1 MQKEVLNAKVI
12 PNPLENYA
20 EALKSNK
27 LALSANARELG
38 LLLLNDA
45 EEKSRRRDIRR
56 WPVWPVD
63 RHSERYKRI
72 AQLLGDQHW
81 DNEENYNLLLFFFGA
96 EKAAYMRYAWKQ
108 APYQMYQEGYAR
120 RSFRSPNTPHN
131 YLARQINN
139 LIHILPQAYRQ
150 SHDENFEYITIFYDL
165 TIVEQIRYNYLMAE
179 RNPEIFRLWSAA
191 VDMGNTDAFQVLE
204 DIIYNKDAEGKV
216 TQNIIKALLNSDK
229 PEAWKLIEQLLLS
242 AQRQEGL
249 RQVILESLDETSIGA
264 MKHLLRVIVDND
276 LVRFSS
282 VVRAIDVWVGMGW
295 ESEREPAVKKFM
307 EKAIEYLEYPGLI
320 PAALK
325 SDNNADVF
333 MGLWAQGVYD
343 VQQTVPY
350 LKQLYEKGNVQKR
363 ALALLFADNT
373 RLNEISFPLHLSAL
387 NDKELMPLALAVN
400 ALHSTIGIRDNANYY
415 NQHYPDLFHKLHEVY
430 KRVTVKEIT
439 FPGAVFSWLKIEF
452 SSSRILMAMIMLV
465 GEYPDRMDILTGYM
479 DEMDSL
485 MKRMLTIRVLPE
497 YAAYDVTFKTGD
509 KCSLTDFQYKYAMLI
524 LKDRFEFDTAYKV
537 LYHTQFTTE
546 ELSTFPALLKRKAA
560 EFRGNIISLLLR
572 QTDKALIP
580 VIQEILK
587 GDAEQRMAALDMLIQ
602 LKKKNRLA
610 NESAVWITAFRERK
624 SISSKEEVLLSQ
636 LGEGS
641 KTNDTSAENGYG
653 LFDPKQC
660 VPVID
665 PVIDRNNLYEKMLA
679 KYPYAFSVPMETLR
693 EAITELC
700 DLFEAHKEEEYE
712 EEGYDGVR
720 SKVLLGNALQYHLSR
735 RDTLVKDEIPLHEVW
750 QAWYEKWALTP
761 SDLFLMIQ
769 AFTQPFNAYA
779 KIFSKQLPAVEEFI
793 SGHYS
798 RLNRYSNPIMALLSI
813 LSIYSPF
820 ENADEFALGATTRMF
835 ASLGDELLEKGTK
848 ADGPQDYR
856 EGWQQLP
863 GMFLFLK
870 LVKPETMP
878 DELVASCWNL
888 YHWRQF
894 SGLKESI
901 PHNITPLMVYCRAYE
916 KGIIGEPDLLRGI
929 MEPEHMRLLSSPRRN
944 EREFDY
950 MGRFPFLQPLFEKAR
965 NHVLDIELKRGDLP
979 TSVTFIAEEIQSLF
993 GVNRFAEIIAGLGK
1007 TTLRKG
1013 YYWGGGDAGKTS
1025 SFSDLLKQCLALP
1038 TDTQEQFNA
1047 AMQQIKANEQRLIDA
1062 AMYAPQWQ
1070 WFVSNYLGWKGLDSA
1085 IWWMHAHTK
1094 TDGYKSVN
1102 SITESAIARY
1112 SSLDVEEFKNGAVDK
1127 EWFLKA
1133 YKEIGAEHWPMV
1145 YDAAKY
1151 ITDGNG
1157 HRRARIYADVL
1168 LGVLNLKEV
1177 TEKIMTKRD
1186 QDYVRIYGLA
1196 PLNKTNKAK
1205 DILARYEFLQQFKK
1219 ESKQFGAQKQSS
1231 EALSIQISME
1241 NLARNAGYP
1250 DPIRLTWAMET
1261 KQVQAILSKE
1271 TQVQYD
1277 DVLIGL
1283 IIDEKGEADVVSFKG
1298 DKVLKDIPSKY
1309 KKDKK
1314 IEELNGFKKT
1324 LREQF
1329 RRSRIGLEEA
1339 MVRGDLFLMSE
1350 VKELFTHPVIA
1361 KHLEKLVFISEEK
1374 HGFYHDG
1381 TLVNADGEVSA
1392 LNDKDQLRIAH
1403 CTDLYSTGSWSAYQH
1418 YAFDKKLQQPFKQI
1432 FRELYLITDDERQE
1446 VAVSRRYAGHQVQ
1459 PKQTLALLRSRGWKT
1474 NYEQGLQKV
1483 YHKEG
1488 FAACMYAMA
1497 DWFSPAEMENPTLE
1511 TLAFMDLKTFKNV
1524 PFDKVHPRIFSEVM
1538 RDIDLV
1544 VSVAHAGGVDPEAS
1558 HSSIEMRSVL
1568 LKETLRLFKLDNV
1581 TMKGSHALIKG
1592 SLGEYSVHLGSA
1604 VVHRVLSGYLSILP
1618 VHSQHRGRLF
1628 LPFMD
1633 DDPRTA
1639 ELLSKVLLLARDNE
1653 IQDPT
1658 ILRQIADNN

>member
-12 PNPLENYA
+12 PSPLENYA
-20 EALKSNK
+20 EALKSDK
-27 LALSANARELG
+27 IPLSANARELG

-45 EEKSRRRDIRR
+45 EEKSRRRDSRR
-56 WPVWPVD
+56 WPVWPVE

-72 AQLLGDQHW
+72 VALLGNEHW

-120 RSFRSPNTPHN
+120 RSFRSPNNPHH

-139 LIHILPQAYRQ
+139 LIHILPQAYTQ
-150 SHDENFEYITIFYDL
+150 AHTESFEQITTFYDL

-191 VDMGNTDAFQVLE
+191 VDMGNTDAFQILE

-216 TQNIIKALLNSDK
+216 TQNIIKALLNSNK
-229 PEAWKLIEQLLLS
+229 PAAWKLIEQLLLS

-295 ESEREPAVKKFM
+295 ESERESAVKNFM
-307 EKAIEYLEYPGLI
+307 EKAIEYIEYPELI
-320 PAALK
+320 PAALQ

-343 VQQTVPY
+343 VQKTAPY
-350 LKQLYEKGNVQKR
+350 LKQLYEEGNVQKR
-363 ALALLFADNT
+363 TLALLFADNT

-387 NDKELMPLALAVN
+387 NDKELMPLGLAIN
-400 ALHSTIGIRDNANYY
+400 ALHSSIGIRDNANYY
-415 NQHYPDLFHKLHEVY
+415 NQHYPDLFNKLHEVY
-430 KRVTVKEIT
+430 KRVTVKEKT
-439 FPGAVFSWLKIEF
+439 FSGEVFSWLKVAF
-452 SSSRILMAMIMLV
+452 SRSTILRAMIMLV
-465 GEYPDRMDILTGYM
+465 GKYPDRMDILISYM

-485 MKRMLTIRVLPE
+485 MKRMLTLRVLPE
-497 YAAYDVTFKTGD
+497 YASHEANFKTGD
-509 KCSLTDFQYKYAMLI
+509 KSNMTDFQHQYAMII
-524 LKDRFEFDTAYKV
+524 LKDRSEFDTAYTV
-537 LYHTQFTTE
+537 LYHTQFTPE

-560 EFRGNIISLLLR
+560 EFRGNIITLLLR

-580 VIQEILK
+580 VMQEILK
-587 GDAEQRMAALDMLIQ
+587 GDAEQRMAALDILIQ
-602 LKKKNRLA
+602 LKKKKRLPS
-610 NESAVWITAFRERK
+610 ESATWIKAFRERK

-636 LGEGS
+636 LGEGH
-641 KTNDTSAENGYG
+641 KTKDVSAENGYG

-660 VPVID
+660 VPVVR
-665 PVIDRNNLYEKMLA
+665 PVIDKNNQYEKMLA
-679 KYPYAFSVPMETLR
+679 KHPYAFSVPIETLK

-712 EEGYDGVR
+712 EEGYDGTR
-720 SKVLLGNALQYHLSR
+720 RKVLLGNALLMKLTGR
-735 RDTLVKDEIPLHEVW
+735 EMLVRDEVPLYEVW
-750 QAWYEKWALTP
+750 QSWCEKWALTP
-761 SDLFLMIQ
+761 SDLFLLMQ
-769 AFTQPFNAYA
+769 AFIYPVNAFA
-779 KIFSKQLPAVEEFI
+779 KIVSKQLPDVEEFV
-793 SGHYS
+793 SGRYAK
-798 RLNRYSNPIMALLSI
+798 LNRYNNPIIALLNI
-813 LSIYSPF
+813 LSLFNPF
-820 ENADEFALGATTRMF
+820 NNADEFALGATTRMF
-835 ASLGDELLEKGTK
+835 ASISDEMLQKGIK
-848 ADGPQDYR
+848 EDGPQDYR
-856 EGWQQLP
+856 EGWQQMS

-870 LVKPETMP
+870 AAKPETMP
-878 DELVASCWNL
+878 DELVACCWNL

-894 SGLKESI
+894 SGLKESN
-901 PHNITPLMVYCRAYE
+901 PHNITPLMVYGRAYE
-916 KGIIGEPDLLRGI
+916 NGIIGEPDLLRGI

-950 MGRFPFLQPLFEKAR
+950 MGRFPFLLPLFEKAR

-1007 TTLRKG
+1007 STLQKG
-1013 YYWGGGDAGKTS
+1013 YYWGGGDASKTS

-1038 TDTQEQFNA
+1038 TDTQEQFNV
-1047 AMQQIKANEQRLIDA
+1047 AMQQIKGDEQRLIDA

-1094 TDGYKSVN
+1094 TDAYKSIN
-1102 SITESAIARY
+1102 SIIESEIARY

-1177 TEKIMTKRD
+1177 TEKIATKRD

-1261 KQVQAILSKE
+1261 KQIQAILSKE

-1283 IIDEKGEADVVSFKG
+1283 VIDENGEADVVSFKG
-1298 DKVLKDIPSKY
+1298 DKTLKDIPSKY

-1314 IEELNGFKKT
+1314 VEELNGFKKI

-1350 VKELFTHPVIA
+1350 VKDLFTHPVIA

-1374 HGFYHDG
+1374 HGFYRDA
-1381 TLVNADGEVSA
+1381 TLVNADGDVSA
-1392 LNDKDQLRIAH
+1392 LSDKDQLRIAH
-1403 CTDLYSTGSWSAYQH
+1403 CSDLYSNSSWSAYQH
-1418 YAFDKKLQQPFKQI
+1418 AAFDKKLQQPFKQI

-1488 FAACMYAMA
+1488 FAACMHAMA

-1511 TLAFMDLKTFKNV
+1511 TVVFMDLKTFKNV

-1568 LKETLRLFKLDNV
+1568 LMETVRLFKLDNV
-1581 TMKGSHALIKG
+1581 TVKGSHALIKG
-1592 SLGEYSVHLGSA
+1592 KLGEYSVHLGSA

-1658 ILRQIADNN
+1658 ILRQIAEKN

>member
-1 MQKEVLNAKVI
+1 MLKEVLKAKVI
-12 PNPLENYA
+12 PNPLDNYT
-20 EALKSNK
+20 EALKSDK
-27 LALSANARELG
+27 ISLSANARELG
-38 LLLLNDA
+38 LLLLNDT
-45 EEKSRRRDIRR
+45 EERSRRRDSRR
-56 WPVWPVD
+56 WPVWPVE

-72 AQLLGDQHW
+72 AVLLGDQHW
-81 DNEENYNLLLFFFGA
+81 DNKENYDLLPFFFGA
-96 EKAAYMRYAWKQ
+96 EKAAYVHYAWKQ

-120 RSFRSPNTPHN
+120 RSFRSPNSPHN
-131 YLARQINN
+131 YLRRQINN
-139 LIHILPQAYRQ
+139 LIHLLPQAYT
-150 SHDENFEYITIFYDL
+150 SAHDDNFEYISTFYDL
-165 TIVEQIRYNYLMAE
+165 TIAEQIRCNYLMAD

-191 VDMGNTDAFQVLE
+191 VDMDHTDAFQVLE

-229 PEAWKLIEQLLLS
+229 PAAWKLIEQLLLS

-307 EKAIEYLEYPGLI
+307 QKAIEYIEYPGMI
-320 PAALK
+320 PAAIQ

-343 VQQTVPY
+343 VQKTVPY

-363 ALALLFADNT
+363 ALTLLFADNT

-387 NDKELMPLALAVN
+387 DDKELMPLALAVN
-400 ALHSTIGIRDNANYY
+400 ALHSTIGIHDNANHY
-415 NQHYPDLFHKLHEVY
+415 NQLYPDLFNKLHEVY
-430 KRVTVKEIT
+430 KRITVKEIT
-439 FPGAVFSWLKIEF
+439 FTGAVFSWLKIEF
-452 SSSRILMAMIMLV
+452 SRGRILMAMIMLV
-465 GEYPDRMDILTGYM
+465 GKYPERIEILTGYM

-485 MKRMLTIRVLPE
+485 MKRMLTLRVLPE
-497 YAAYDVTFKTGD
+497 YAAYDMDFRKGD
-509 KCSLTDFQYKYAMLI
+509 KAELTDFQHRYAMLI
-524 LKDRFEFDTAYKV
+524 LKDRSEFDTACKV
-537 LYHTQFTTE
+537 LYHTQFTPE

-560 EFRGNIISLLLR
+560 DFRGNIISLLLR
-572 QTDKALIP
+572 QTDKALIA
-580 VIQEILK
+580 VMQEILK
-587 GDAEQRMAALDMLIQ
+587 GDAEQRMAALDILIQ

-610 NESAVWITAFRERK
+610 SESAAWIKAFRERK

-636 LGEGS
+636 LGGD
-641 KTNDTSAENGYG
+641 KTNDVSAENGYG
-653 LFDPKQC
+653 LFDPAQC
-660 VPVID
+660 VPVTD
-665 PVIDRNNLYEKMLA
+665 PVIDKNNQYEKMLA
-679 KYPYAFSVPMETLR
+679 KHPYAFSVPVATLK
-693 EAITELC
+693 EAIAELC
-700 DLFEAHKEEEYE
+700 ELFEAYKEEEYE
-712 EEGYDGVR
+712 EEGFDNVR
-720 SKVLLGNALQYHLSR
+720 RKVLLGNVLLLRFSHK
-735 RDTLVKDEIPLHEVW
+735 DMPVKDDIPLYEVW
-750 QAWYEKWALTP
+750 QGWYEKWGLTS

-769 AFTQPFNAYA
+769 AFIYPINAYA
-779 KIFSKQLPAVEEFI
+779 KIMSKQLPDVGEFV
-793 SGHYS
+793 SGRYAK
-798 RLNRYSNPIMALLSI
+798 LNRYNNPILALLSI
-813 LSIYSPF
+813 LNRFNPF

-835 ASLGDELLEKGTK
+835 ASMGEEVLQKGTK
-848 ADGPQDYR
+848 ADGPQDFR

-870 LVKPETMP
+870 MVKPETMP
-878 DELVASCWNL
+878 DELVGLCWNL

-901 PHNITPLMVYCRAYE
+901 PHHITPLMVYGRAYE
-916 KGIIGEPDLLRGI
+916 KGIIGEPDLLRGL

-950 MGRFPFLQPLFEKAR
+950 MGRFPFLQAVFEKAR

-979 TSVTFIAEEIQSLF
+979 TSVTFIAEEIQSLY
-993 GVNRFAEIIAGLGK
+993 GVNRFAQIIGGLGK
-1007 TTLRKG
+1007 TTLQKG
-1013 YYWGGGDAGKTS
+1013 YYWGSGDASKTA
-1025 SFSDLLKQCLALP
+1025 SFSDLLRQCLALP
-1038 TDTQEQFNA
+1038 TDTQEQFNE

-1094 TDGYKSVN
+1094 TTAYESIN

-1133 YKEIGAEHWPMV
+1133 YKEIGAERWPMV

-1177 TEKIMTKRD
+1177 TEKIAGKRD

-1231 EALSIQISME
+1231 EALSIQISLE

-1283 IIDEKGEADVVSFKG
+1283 VIDENGEADIVSFKG
-1298 DKVLKDIPSKY
+1298 DKALKDIPSKY

-1314 IEELNGFKKT
+1314 VEELNGFKKT

-1329 RRSRIGLEEA
+1329 RRSRTGLEEA
-1339 MVRGDLFLMSE
+1339 MLRGDLFLMSE
-1350 VKELFTHPVIA
+1350 IKELFTHPVIA
-1361 KHLEKLVFISEEK
+1361 RHLEKLVFIAEEK
-1374 HGFYHDG
+1374 HGFYKDG
-1381 TLVNADGEVSA
+1381 TLVNAEGEVSA
-1392 LNDKDQLRIAH
+1392 LSDNDQLRIAH
-1403 CTDLYSTGSWSAYQH
+1403 CTDLYSNGSWPAYQH
-1418 YAFDKKLQQPFKQI
+1418 DAFDKGLQQPFKQI

-1446 VAVSRRYAGHQVQ
+1446 VAVSSRYAGHQVQ

-1511 TLAFMDLKTFKNV
+1511 TVAFMDLKTYKHV

-1568 LKETLRLFKLDNV
+1568 LQETVRLFKLDNV
-1581 TMKGSHALIKG
+1581 TVKGSHALIKG
-1592 SLGEYSVHLGSA
+1592 TLGEYSVHLGSA
-1604 VVHRVLSGYLSILP
+1604 VVHRMLSGYLSVLP

-1658 ILRQIADNN
+1658 ILRQMADKN